1 MSQKQD
7 AKVAVIT
14 GAGTGVGQASA
25 IKMAELGYRVV
36 LLGRTPA
43 TLTETENKLPAGA
56 VRLVYPCDIAQA
68 EAVDEVAR
76 KVEQEF
82 GRVDLVVNAA
92 GVNVPDRSLEKL
104 SLEDYRLIMG
114 VNIDGAFYLAQAFLP
129 MMRRQQSGTLVFI
142 GSVSGIKAG
151 LLGGPAYAASKFGV
165 HALVQS
171 INLAEQGNGVRAI
184 GIHPGDINT
193 PLLDRRRVV
202 PPPDT
207 RAKMLQGADV
217 AELVAFVATLPPRV
231 VIETMIVTP
240 LGSAAGL

>member
-1 MSQKQD
+1 MQEQ
-7 AKVAVIT
+7 KVAVIT

-25 IKMAELGYRVV
+25 LKLAGLGYRVV
-36 LLGRTPA
+36 LLGRTTA
-43 TLTETENKLPAGA
+43 TLAETETKLSAGA
-56 VRLVYPCDIAQA
+56 VRRVYPCDIAQA
-68 EAVDEVAR
+68 EAVSEVAH

-92 GVNVPDRSLEKL
+92 GTNVPDRSLEQL
-104 SLEDYRLIMG
+104 SLENYRLIMG
-114 VNIDGAFYLAQAFLP
+114 VNMDGAFYLSQAFLP
-129 MMRRQQSGTLVFI
+129 LMRKQQSGTFIFI
-142 GSVSGIKAG
+142 GSIAGLKAG
-151 LLGGPAYAASKFGV
+151 VLSGPAYAASKFGV

-171 INLAEQGNGVRAI
+171 INLAEQQNGVRAI

-193 PLLDRRRVV
+193 PLLDRRPQV
-202 PPPDT
+202 PPPDA

-217 AELVAFVATLPPRV
+217 AELVAFAATLPPRV